1 MIAKK
6 ETKKP
11 GNPLKKLSLFQK
23 ILLVLGLLVLI
34 FTALP
39 AVIIVLIG
47 LLPSITVLLTDSK
60 NATKLTVIGCFN
72 LSGVFICLMNIF
84 NQFDLDQAF
93 SIVSNIF
100 NLIIML
106 GAAAVGAIIYY
117 ELPNLFVMISKASS
131 QHRLKV
137 IDARLEKLSQD
148 WAKNEENAENA

>member
-1 MIAKK
+1 
-6 ETKKP
+6 
-11 GNPLKKLSLFQK
+11 
-23 ILLVLGLLVLI
+23 
-34 FTALP
+34 
-39 AVIIVLIG
+39 
-47 LLPSITVLLTDSK
+47 
-60 NATKLTVIGCFN
+60 
-72 LSGVFICLMNIF
+72 MNIF

-148 WAKNEENAENA
+148 WAKNEENAENG

>member
-6 ETKKP
+6 ENKKP

-148 WAKNEENAENA
+148 WAKNEENAENG

>member
-6 ETKKP
+6 ENKKP

-106 GAAAVGAIIYY
+106 GTAAVGAIIYY

-148 WAKNEENAENA
+148 WAKNEENAENG

>member
-148 WAKNEENAENA
+148 WAKNEENDKAA